1 MISPKFKNAFVIVL
15 TIIFLVNSYSQS
27 PYKLSPS
34 KEIPLIGTGLVL
46 GGVSYFSDERISAFT
61 IEQISGLSKSSINRL
76 DRSSIYNYS
85 LSLNEASDVL
95 VGISIGI
102 PSLLLID
109 NDIRNDWQT
118 ISTIYFETALFATF
132 IPRIVK
138 ISSERTRP
146 FVYNPNAP
154 VNKKLEPDA
163 RHSFF
168 SGHTTWAFASA
179 VFLSTV
185 YGEYFPESPWR
196 NYIWTGSL
204 LMAGTIGYLRYEA
217 GYHFPTDIIAGAAV
231 GTVIGYII
239 PVIHKSNQNKFEV
252 STSYLNDGG
261 RLTVIYKW

>member
-1 MISPKFKNAFVIVL
+1 MNSRILNSCIII
-15 TIIFLVNSYSQS
+15 TIIVVSSINCYSQS
-27 PYKLSPS
+27 PYKLSTS

-46 GGVSYFSDERISAFT
+46 GGVSYFTDERISAFT
-61 IEQISGLSKSSINRL
+61 IDQISELSNSSINRL
-76 DRSSIYNYS
+76 DRSAIYNYS
-85 LSLNEASDVL
+85 LNLNEASDVL

-109 NDIRNDWQT
+109 NDIRNDWQI

-154 VNKKLEPDA
+154 VNKKLESDA

-185 YGEYFPESPWR
+185 YDEYFPESPWR